1 MTSTY
6 IDPTAVVSPGALIG
20 DESRIWN
27 WTKVRESACIGE
39 GVSIGQHCYIDHG
52 VVIGD
57 RCKLQNSVNVFHGV
71 TLGDE
76 VFVGP
81 SVTFTN
87 DLRPSAVGDWDVTP
101 TQIGNGASIGAN
113 ATIVCGVEIGE
124 LAMVG
129 AGSVVIDDVLPGTL
143 VVGNPARVVYSPND
157 PEIEGTED
165 DG

>member
-1 MTSTY
+1 M
-6 IDPTAVVSPGALIG
+6 
-20 DESRIWN
+20 
-27 WTKVRESACIGE
+27 
-39 GVSIGQHCYIDHG
+39 
-52 VVIGD
+52 VIGD
-57 RCKLQNSVNVFHGV
+57 RCKLQNSVNVFYGV